1 MRSIG
6 FTACPFSQLR
16 PSRASCDRS
25 RTEAPVTFRVW
36 LAAPSLELCAG
47 GRQLCSDFGRWPAA
61 LELRVS
67 ATLLTVGRRS
77 AVAASGRC
85 KRYS

>member
-1 MRSIG
+1 MAQGVNWIE
-6 FTACPFSQLR
+6 LR
-16 PSRASCDRS
+16 N
-25 RTEAPVTFRVW
+25 EGG
-36 LAAPSLELCAG
+36 LE
-47 GRQLCSDFGRWPAA
+47 QTLCSDFGRWPAA
-61 LELRVS
+61 LELMVS